1 LFYFDHNATT
11 PVAPE
16 VNDTFAAALREVS
29 GNASS
34 SHRAGQDARRHL
46 EQARLTVAHALGCSP
61 QEVVFTSGGTESD
74 NLAIFGMA
82 RNIPLS
88 DKHVV
93 TTSIEHP
100 AVLEAVRQLAREGV
114 AITITAPALAEIAQA
129 IRPETVLVSVMHAN
143 NETGS
148 IQPIRD
154 IARLV
159 QTRRASGQQIFFHS
173 DGVQAFGKV
182 PVDMNELAV
191 DLYSVTAHKIYGPK
205 GVGALFV
212 RRGTPLAPLQF
223 GGRHER
229 GRRPGTENVPGAMA
243 LARACELLAFEDHGG
258 MAALRDRF
266 ERQLFTALE
275 DIEINAGGSDRLPNT
290 SNVLFRGVSAETM
303 LIALDT
309 AGYAVSTGAACSSGS
324 IEASHV
330 LLAIG
335 RSPEEARSSVRFSF
349 GRTNTGEETDRLA
362 ETVIALVQRLR
373 KTRETRH
380 QLVG

>member
-1 LFYFDHNATT
+1 
-11 PVAPE
+11 
-16 VNDTFAAALREVS
+16 
-29 GNASS
+29 
-34 SHRAGQDARRHL
+34 
-46 EQARLTVAHALGCSP
+46 
-61 QEVVFTSGGTESD
+61 
-74 NLAIFGMA
+74 
-82 RNIPLS
+82 
-88 DKHVV
+88 
-93 TTSIEHP
+93 
-100 AVLEAVRQLAREGV
+100 
-114 AITITAPALAEIAQA
+114 
-129 IRPETVLVSVMHAN
+129 
-143 NETGS
+143 
-148 IQPIRD
+148 
-154 IARLV
+154 
-159 QTRRASGQQIFFHS
+159 
-173 DGVQAFGKV
+173 
-182 PVDMNELAV
+182 
-191 DLYSVTAHKIYGPK
+191 
-205 GVGALFV
+205 
-212 RRGTPLAPLQF
+212 
-223 GGRHER
+223 
-229 GRRPGTENVPGAMA
+229 MA